1 MIVGE
6 RLPPFCGNFRCS
18 AASNQQN
25 ICKGGTTHEAE
36 TTHLPAAGS
45 TAARRL
51 RQSCRTDGSNGGNK
65 ADRCLA
71 GPGCSDG
78 CCRIVGKAGAG
89 RGSQTA
95 AVGGAN
101 FALDLLRGAAK
112 PDATTILSPY
122 SALLAL
128 GMAANGAGGRTLE
141 EMEYALGAR
150 LEDLNAWLASCR
162 AAEDGEVVSANSIWT
177 RNGTVQLLPE
187 FRQTMEQ
194 KYGAE
199 VHAGEISAAAIN
211 EWVSENT
218 KGRIKKLLEQDNE
231 AIQTYLIN
239 AMTFDAEWASP
250 YEPQSCSEGT
260 FHASDG
266 TEQTV
271 TYLSGEERGYLEVAG
286 ATGFVKHYSGGRYS
300 FAGLLPAEGSTPEEL
315 LEALDGAT
323 LLNALCEPQAKKVY
337 TRMPK
342 FTAATTAELKP
353 VLERMGMQ
361 AAFTDAADFS
371 LLSDTPLKIDAV
383 QQKTYLQVDESGTI
397 GAAVTSIP
405 MMEATAVQTE
415 EPKTVY
421 LTRPYLCVI
430 FDHETQSIVF
440 LGIVNRVDG

>member
-1 MIVGE
+1 MKLKQLICLLLAALLLGA
-6 RLPPFCGNFRCS
+6 CGS
-18 AASNQQN
+18 
-25 ICKGGTTHEAE
+25 
-36 TTHLPAAGS
+36 P
-45 TAARRL
+45 
-51 RQSCRTDGSNGGNK
+51 
-65 ADRCLA
+65 A
-71 GPGCSDG
+71 GPTEATEETKPTDAWLDPVVPTDAAESL
-78 CCRIVGKAGAG
+78 GKPEPVEDLTVPD
-89 RGSQTA
+89 QTA

-397 GAAVTSIP
+397 GAAVTSLPI
-405 MMEATAVQTE
+405 MATTAVETE
-415 EPKTVY
+415 PPKYVE

-440 LGIVNRVDG
+440 LGIVNQIS

>member
-1 MIVGE
+1 MKLKQLICLLLAAVVLGA
-6 RLPPFCGNFRCS
+6 CGS
-18 AASNQQN
+18 
-25 ICKGGTTHEAE
+25 
-36 TTHLPAAGS
+36 P
-45 TAARRL
+45 
-51 RQSCRTDGSNGGNK
+51 
-65 ADRCLA
+65 A
-71 GPGCSDG
+71 GPTEATEETKPTDAWLDPVVPSDD
-78 CCRIVGKAGAG
+78 VESSEKPEPVEDLTVPD
-89 RGSQTA
+89 QTA

-101 FALDLLRGAAK
+101 FALGLLRSAAK

-141 EMEYALGAR
+141 EMEYALGAK

-199 VHAGEISAAAIN
+199 VHAGDLSVAAIN
-211 EWVSENT
+211 EWVDSNT
-218 KGRIKKLLEQDNE
+218 KGRIKKLLEQDDPS
-231 AIQTYLIN
+231 IVTYLIN

-250 YEPQSCSEGT
+250 YEPEACKEGT

-266 TEQTV
+266 REQTA
-271 TYLSGEERGYLEVAG
+271 TYLYSEERSYLEVAD

-300 FAGLLPAEGSTPEEL
+300 FAGLLPAEGSTPEAL
-315 LEALDGAT
+315 LEALDGET
-323 LLNALCEPQAKKVY
+323 LLQAICNPQSKTVY

>member
-1 MIVGE
+1 MK
-6 RLPPFCGNFRCS
+6 RSL
-18 AASNQQN
+18 
-25 ICKGGTTHEAE
+25 
-36 TTHLPAAGS
+36 
-45 TAARRL
+45 
-51 RQSCRTDGSNGGNK
+51 
-65 ADRCLA
+65 LA
-71 GPGCSDG
+71 GALLTALLLGACGTREPVTLTETD
-78 CCRIVGKAGAG
+78 CR
-89 RGSQTA
+89 TA
-95 AVGGAN
+95 AVAAD
-101 FALDLLRGAAK
+101 FSITLLRNAAK
-112 PDATTILSPY
+112 PDKTTLLSPY
-122 SALLAL
+122 SVLLAL

-141 EMEYALGAR
+141 EMEYALGAK
-150 LEDLNAWLASCR
+150 LDDLNAWLASCR

-199 VHAGEISAAAIN
+199 VHAGDLSVAAIN
-211 EWVSENT
+211 EWVDSNT
-218 KGRIKKLLEQDNE
+218 KGRIKKLLEQDDPS
-231 AIQTYLIN
+231 IVTYLIN

-300 FAGLLPAEGSTPEEL
+300 FAGLLPAEGTTPEEL

-342 FTAATTAELKP
+342 FTASTTASLRP
-353 VLERMGMQ
+353 VLEAMGMQ
-361 AAFTDAADFS
+361 TAFTDAADFS

-397 GAAVTSIP
+397 GAAVTSLPI
-405 MMEATAVQTE
+405 METTAVETE
-415 EPKTVY
+415 PPKYVE

-440 LGIVNRVDG
+440 LGIVNQIS

>member
-1 MIVGE
+1 MKLKQLICLLLAALLLGA
-6 RLPPFCGNFRCS
+6 CGS
-18 AASNQQN
+18 
-25 ICKGGTTHEAE
+25 
-36 TTHLPAAGS
+36 PAAPTEATGE
-45 TAARRL
+45 TKP
-51 RQSCRTDGSNGGNK
+51 TDAGLDPVVPSDAVETSEK
-65 ADRCLA
+65 PEPVADLTV
-71 GPGCSDG
+71 PD
-78 CCRIVGKAGAG
+78 
-89 RGSQTA
+89 QTA

-101 FALDLLRGAAK
+101 FALGLLRGAAK

-162 AAEDGEVVSANSIWT
+162 AAEDGEVVSANSLWT
-177 RNGTVQLLPE
+177 RESLQLLPE
-187 FRQTMEQ
+187 FQKAVEQ
-194 KYGAE
+194 NYGAE

-218 KGRIKKLLEQDNE
+218 
-231 AIQTYLIN
+231 
-239 AMTFDAEWASP
+239 
-250 YEPQSCSEGT
+250 
-260 FHASDG
+260 
-266 TEQTV
+266 
-271 TYLSGEERGYLEVAG
+271 
-286 ATGFVKHYSGGRYS
+286 
-300 FAGLLPAEGSTPEEL
+300 GLLPAEGSTPEAL
-315 LEALDGAT
+315 LEALDGET
-323 LLNALCEPQAKKVY
+323 LLQAICNPQSKTVY

>member
-1 MIVGE
+1 MKLKQLICLLLAALLLGA
-6 RLPPFCGNFRCS
+6 CGS
-18 AASNQQN
+18 
-25 ICKGGTTHEAE
+25 
-36 TTHLPAAGS
+36 PAAP
-45 TAARRL
+45 TEATEETKP
-51 RQSCRTDGSNGGNK
+51 TD
-65 ADRCLA
+65 A
-71 GPGCSDG
+71 GLDPVVPSDA
-78 CCRIVGKAGAG
+78 VESSEKPEPVEDLTVPD
-89 RGSQTA
+89 QTA

-101 FALDLLRGAAK
+101 FALGLLRSAAK

-141 EMEYALGAR
+141 EMEYALGAK
-150 LEDLNAWLASCR
+150 LDDLNAWLASCR

-199 VHAGEISAAAIN
+199 VHAGDLSVAAIN
-211 EWVSENT
+211 EWVDSNT
-218 KGRIKKLLEQDNE
+218 KGRIKKLLEQDDPS
-231 AIQTYLIN
+231 IVTYLIN

-315 LEALDGAT
+315 LETLDGAT

-342 FTAATTAELKP
+342 FTASTTVSLRP
-353 VLERMGMQ
+353 VLEAMGMQ
-361 AAFTDAADFS
+361 TAFTDAADFS

-397 GAAVTSIP
+397 GAAVTSLPIR
-405 MMEATAVQTE
+405 ATPAVE
-415 EPKTVY
+415 SEPPKYVE
-421 LTRPYLCVI
+421 LTRPYVCVI

-440 LGIVNRVDG
+440 LGIVNQIS

>member
-1 MIVGE
+1 MKLKQLICLLLAALLLGA
-6 RLPPFCGNFRCS
+6 CGS
-18 AASNQQN
+18 
-25 ICKGGTTHEAE
+25 
-36 TTHLPAAGS
+36 P
-45 TAARRL
+45 
-51 RQSCRTDGSNGGNK
+51 
-65 ADRCLA
+65 A
-71 GPGCSDG
+71 GPTEATEETKPTDAWLDPVVPTDAAESL
-78 CCRIVGKAGAG
+78 GKPEPVEDLTVPD
-89 RGSQTA
+89 QTA

-315 LEALDGAT
+315 LQALDGAT

-342 FTAATTAELKP
+342 FTASTTASLRP
-353 VLERMGMQ
+353 VLEAMGMQ
-361 AAFTDAADFS
+361 TAFTDAADFS

-397 GAAVTSIP
+397 GAAVTSLPI
-405 MMEATAVQTE
+405 MATTAVETE
-415 EPKTVY
+415 PPKYVE

>member
-1 MIVGE
+1 MK
-6 RLPPFCGNFRCS
+6 RSL
-18 AASNQQN
+18 
-25 ICKGGTTHEAE
+25 
-36 TTHLPAAGS
+36 
-45 TAARRL
+45 
-51 RQSCRTDGSNGGNK
+51 
-65 ADRCLA
+65 LA
-71 GPGCSDG
+71 GALLTVLLLGACGTREPVTLTETD
-78 CCRIVGKAGAG
+78 CR
-89 RGSQTA
+89 TA
-95 AVGGAN
+95 AVAAD
-101 FALDLLRGAAK
+101 FSITLLRNAAK
-112 PDATTILSPY
+112 PDKTTLLSPY
-122 SALLAL
+122 SVLLAL

-141 EMEYALGAR
+141 EMEYALGAKTD
-150 LEDLNAWLASCR
+150 DLNHWLAACR
-162 AAEDGEVVSANSIWT
+162 LAEDGEVVSANSIWT

-199 VHAGEISAAAIN
+199 VHAGDLSVAAIN
-211 EWVSENT
+211 EWVDSNT
-218 KGRIKKLLEQDNE
+218 KGRIKKLLEQDDPS
-231 AIQTYLIN
+231 IVTYLIN

-260 FHASDG
+260 FRASDG

-271 TYLSGEERGYLEVAG
+271 TYLSGEERSYLEVAG

-342 FTAATTAELKP
+342 FTASTTASLRP
-353 VLERMGMQ
+353 VLEAMGMQ
-361 AAFTDAADFS
+361 TAFTDAADFS

-397 GAAVTSIP
+397 GAAVTSLPI
-405 MMEATAVQTE
+405 METTAVETE
-415 EPKTVY
+415 PPKYVE

-440 LGIVNRVDG
+440 LGIVNQIS

>member
-1 MIVGE
+1 
-6 RLPPFCGNFRCS
+6 
-18 AASNQQN
+18 
-25 ICKGGTTHEAE
+25 
-36 TTHLPAAGS
+36 
-45 TAARRL
+45 
-51 RQSCRTDGSNGGNK
+51 
-65 ADRCLA
+65 
-71 GPGCSDG
+71 
-78 CCRIVGKAGAG
+78 
-89 RGSQTA
+89 
-95 AVGGAN
+95 
-101 FALDLLRGAAK
+101 
-112 PDATTILSPY
+112 
-122 SALLAL
+122 
-128 GMAANGAGGRTLE
+128 
-141 EMEYALGAR
+141 MEYALGAK
-150 LEDLNAWLASCR
+150 LDDLNAWLASCR

-271 TYLSGEERGYLEVAG
+271 TYLSGEERSYLEVAG

-300 FAGLLPAEGSTPEEL
+300 FAGLLPAEGSTPEAL
-315 LEALDGAT
+315 LEALDGET
-323 LLNALCEPQAKKVY
+323 LLQAICNPQSKTVY

>member
-1 MIVGE
+1 MKLKQLICLLLAALLLGA
-6 RLPPFCGNFRCS
+6 CGS
-18 AASNQQN
+18 
-25 ICKGGTTHEAE
+25 
-36 TTHLPAAGS
+36 P
-45 TAARRL
+45 
-51 RQSCRTDGSNGGNK
+51 
-65 ADRCLA
+65 A
-71 GPGCSDG
+71 GPTEATEETKPTDAWLDPVVPTDAAESL
-78 CCRIVGKAGAG
+78 GKPEPVEDLTVPD
-89 RGSQTA
+89 QTA

-141 EMEYALGAR
+141 EMEYALGAK
-150 LEDLNAWLASCR
+150 LDALNDWLASCR
-162 AAEDGEVVSANSIWT
+162 AAEDGEV
-177 RNGTVQLLPE
+177 
-187 FRQTMEQ
+187 
-194 KYGAE
+194 
-199 VHAGEISAAAIN
+199 
-211 EWVSENT
+211 
-218 KGRIKKLLEQDNE
+218 
-231 AIQTYLIN
+231 

-260 FHASDG
+260 FRASDG

-342 FTAATTAELKP
+342 FTASTTASLRP
-353 VLERMGMQ
+353 VLEAMGMQ
-361 AAFTDAADFS
+361 TAFTDAADFS

-405 MMEATAVQTE
+405 IMATTAVETE
-415 EPKTVY
+415 PPKYVE

-440 LGIVNRVDG
+440 LGIVNQIS

>member
-1 MIVGE
+1 MKLKQLICLLLAALLLGA
-6 RLPPFCGNFRCS
+6 CGS
-18 AASNQQN
+18 
-25 ICKGGTTHEAE
+25 
-36 TTHLPAAGS
+36 PAAP
-45 TAARRL
+45 TEATEETKP
-51 RQSCRTDGSNGGNK
+51 TD
-65 ADRCLA
+65 A
-71 GPGCSDG
+71 GLDPVVPSDA
-78 CCRIVGKAGAG
+78 VESSEKPEPVEDLTVPD
-89 RGSQTA
+89 QTA

-397 GAAVTSIP
+397 GAAVTSLPI
-405 MMEATAVQTE
+405 MATTAVETE
-415 EPKTVY
+415 PPKYVE

-440 LGIVNRVDG
+440 LGIVNQIS

>member
-1 MIVGE
+1 MKLKQLICLLLAALLLGA
-6 RLPPFCGNFRCS
+6 CGS
-18 AASNQQN
+18 
-25 ICKGGTTHEAE
+25 
-36 TTHLPAAGS
+36 PAAPTEATGE
-45 TAARRL
+45 TKP
-51 RQSCRTDGSNGGNK
+51 TD
-65 ADRCLA
+65 A
-71 GPGCSDG
+71 GLDPIVPSDA
-78 CCRIVGKAGAG
+78 VESSEKPEPVEDLTVPD
-89 RGSQTA
+89 QTA

-101 FALDLLRGAAK
+101 FALGLLRSAAK

-342 FTAATTAELKP
+342 FTASTTASLRP
-353 VLERMGMQ
+353 VLEAMGMQ
-361 AAFTDAADFS
+361 TAFTDAADFS

-397 GAAVTSIP
+397 GAAVTSLPI
-405 MMEATAVQTE
+405 MATTAVETE
-415 EPKTVY
+415 PPKYVE
-421 LTRPYLCVI
+421 LTRPYVCVI

-440 LGIVNRVDG
+440 LGIVNQIS

>member
-1 MIVGE
+1 MKLKQLICLLLAALLLGA
-6 RLPPFCGNFRCS
+6 CGS
-18 AASNQQN
+18 
-25 ICKGGTTHEAE
+25 
-36 TTHLPAAGS
+36 P
-45 TAARRL
+45 
-51 RQSCRTDGSNGGNK
+51 
-65 ADRCLA
+65 A
-71 GPGCSDG
+71 GPTEATEETKPTDAWLDPVVPTDAAESL
-78 CCRIVGKAGAG
+78 GKPEPVEDLTVPD
-89 RGSQTA
+89 QTA

-271 TYLSGEERGYLEVAG
+271 TYLSGEERSYLEVAG

-342 FTAATTAELKP
+342 FTASTTASLRP
-353 VLERMGMQ
+353 VLEAMGMQ
-361 AAFTDAADFS
+361 TAFTDAADFS

-397 GAAVTSIP
+397 GAAVTSLPI
-405 MMEATAVQTE
+405 METTAVETE
-415 EPKTVY
+415 PPKYVE
-421 LTRPYLCVI
+421 LTRPYVCVI

-440 LGIVNRVDG
+440 LGIVNQIS